1 MTIRRVGAI
10 VLLLAIAAA
19 VPDAIEPLAQDRG
32 AAGTWQKLL
41 KLQTTASA
49 MHTTAHPDDE
59 HGGVL
64 ASLSRG
70 TGARVALTTLTRGE
84 SGDNAIGPEL
94 FDAVGLIRTEELRRA
109 GEYYGLDDQYFT
121 TVVDYGF
128 SKRLDEALEK
138 WGQDTVLRDMVAII
152 RMDRP
157 FVLIS
162 RFQGNGRDGHG
173 NHQAAG
179 LITQDAFRAA
189 GDPNMFPEQMA
200 RGLRPWRPLKLY
212 MGGVR
217 EEEDWT
223 LRVDAGQYSPWLGD
237 SYSNFARIGLAFQR
251 SQNGGRVPRTQGPV
265 YNYYKRL
272 ATTVPSPDKETSFF
286 DGIDT
291 SVTGIFH
298 VLGRPEPSF
307 ATPLVA
313 TIAQEVDAARRA
325 FSEFDPAACAP
336 ALARGL
342 RATRS
347 AIERL
352 GSEPDVVFLLK
363 IKEQQFQDAINAALG
378 VELVA
383 LAEPAGSIDAT
394 GAAAAFAPP
403 PAFGPAVPG
412 QSFDVRT
419 TFTNRAPVAMSG
431 LDVSLSST
439 SNWRVRPA
447 GASAAP
453 SSPLTQNQ
461 PLVRRFSVTVPDEVR
476 LSRPFFTRTDLS
488 QNRYTVTDVAQLYR
502 PAARPLLEAAAR
514 YSLDGVGIEAREAVT
529 RLEPNLPYGD
539 DIRELMVL
547 PALAVNVSPQ
557 RTIVPLAAR
566 SKAASVRVELVNNK
580 DGALSGGLRLDVP
593 PGWIVTP
600 SQTAFAFTRAGERT
614 TYRFSVAIPTLDDKE
629 YSVRAVATADGKSYV
644 EGYDVIQHRDLETR
658 YLFRDAT
665 SRIRGIN
672 VDVAPNLSVG
682 YVMGVGDEVPAA
694 IAQLGAR
701 VQLLS
706 ESDLANGNLQLF
718 DAIMT
723 GTRAYAVRDDLRTYN
738 RRLLDYVKNG
748 GNLIVLYNTQEYV
761 PARYAPYPGQLT
773 ARAEEVSEEDAP
785 VQVLQATH
793 PVFNTPNGISRAD
806 FDGWVEQRGSK
817 FWGEWDRAYTP
828 MIETHDRGQDPQR
841 GGWLWARYGTGHY
854 TYFAYAFHR
863 QLPYAVPG
871 AYRLLANVLSLGKTM
886 PGGQVPLAR

>member
-10 VLLLAIAAA
+10 LSLLAVAAA
-19 VPDAIEPLAQDRG
+19 VPDATERLPQDRG

-41 KLQTTASA
+41 KLQTIASA

-59 HGGVL
+59 QGGVL
-64 ASLSRG
+64 AWLSRG

-109 GEYYGLDDQYFT
+109 GEYYGLDEQYFT

-138 WGQDTVLRDMVAII
+138 WGKDTVLRDMVAII

-162 RFQGNGRDGHG
+162 RFQGNERDGHG

-189 GDPNMFPEQMA
+189 GDPNMFPEQIA
-200 RGLRPWRPLKLY
+200 QGLRPWRPLKLY

-237 SYSNFARIGLAFQR
+237 SYSNFARTGLAFQR
-251 SQNGGRVPRTQGPV
+251 SQNGGRLTRTPGPA

-272 ATTVPSPDKETSFF
+272 ASVIVAPEKETTFF
-286 DGIDT
+286 DGMDA
-291 SVTGIFH
+291 SVAGIFRA
-298 VLGRPEPSF
+298 LGRPEPSF
-307 ATPLVA
+307 AAPLVA
-313 TIAQEVDAARRA
+313 TISQEVEAARRA
-325 FSEFDPAACAP
+325 FSESDPAACAP

-342 RATRS
+342 RATRT

-352 GSEPDVVFLLK
+352 ASEPDAVFVLK
-363 IKEQQFQDAINAALG
+363 IKERQFQDAINAALG

-383 LAEPAGSIDAT
+383 VAEPAGSVDPT
-394 GAAAAFAPP
+394 GAALAFAPP
-403 PAFGPAVPG
+403 PALGPAVPG
-412 QSFDVRT
+412 QSFDVRA
-419 TFTNRAPVAMSG
+419 TFTNRGSVSISG
-431 LDVSLSST
+431 VDLSISST

-447 GASAAP
+447 GTSATT
-453 SSPLTQNQ
+453 SSALTQNQ
-461 PLVRRFSVTVPDEVR
+461 PLVRRFRVTVPDDVR
-476 LSRPFFTRTDLS
+476 TSRPFFTRPDLS
-488 QNRYTVTDVAQLYR
+488 QSRYTVTDLAQLYR
-502 PAARPLLEAAAR
+502 PAARPLLAVAAR

-566 SKAASVRVELVNNK
+566 SKTASVRVELVNNR
-580 DGALSGGLRLDVP
+580 DGALSGGLKLDAP
-593 PGWIVTP
+593 PGWTVTP
-600 SQTAFAFTRAGERT
+600 SQVPFAFARAGERS
-614 TYRFSVAIPTLDDKE
+614 TYRFSIAIPTLDHKE
-629 YSVRAVATADGKSYV
+629 YSIRAVATADGKSYV

-665 SRIRGIN
+665 SRIRGIDVN
-672 VDVAPNLSVG
+672 VAPNLSVG

-706 ESDLANGNLQLF
+706 ESDLANGTLQSF

-738 RRLLDYVKNG
+738 PRLLDYVKDG

-761 PARYAPYPGQLT
+761 PAKYAPYPGQLT

-785 VQVLQATH
+785 VQILQATH
-793 PVFNTPNGISRAD
+793 PVFNTPNRISRAD

-817 FWGEWDRAYTP
+817 FWSEWDSAYAP

-841 GGWLWARYGTGHY
+841 GGWLWARYGKGHF